1 MRYLPYLIVFIVS
14 VAVFAS
20 GAAADPAAVASVSV
34 SAVQTSVQSSAQ
46 EKAANLRA
54 QIAEVETKQAELQ
67 TRRQDLDEQLKP
79 ENIEKTLAGVGSTK
93 PEDLREQRRRQ
104 LEIERNG
111 VQKQLDLLAT
121 SHTRLEAAIAQADA
135 DAYRQS
141 AAPVTAASGGPS
153 TNAPA
158 TSSTTSDSTGATST
172 TVRPRRVKKRT
183 RKSKRTRSVSLLDRS
198 RSQIETI
205 AGL

>member
-1 MRYLPYLIVFIVS
+1 MRYLIGFVVS

-20 GAAADPAAVASVSV
+20 GAALDAASVALV
-34 SAVQTSVQSSAQ
+34 SASAAQTGAQSGAQ
-46 EKAANLRA
+46 ERAANLRA
-54 QIAEVETKQAELQ
+54 QLSEVETKQAELQ
-67 TRRQDLDEQLKP
+67 TRRDDLDEQLKP

-111 VQKQLDLLAT
+111 VQRQLDLLTT

-135 DAYRQS
+135 EAYRQS
-141 AAPVTAASGGPS
+141 AAPVTTATGGPS
-153 TNAPA
+153 TNAPT
-158 TSSTTSDSTGATST
+158 TSSTTSDSTGATTT
-172 TVRPRRVKKRT
+172 TVRPRRVKKKT
-183 RKSKRTRSVSLLDRS
+183 RKSKRTRPVSLLDRS